1 LGQLI
6 GGKPF
11 ARDGA
16 GPWLEL
22 IGAAGGPKELRQ
34 VFDQAL
40 RGDFTPQ
47 ALVRALTAL
56 ADAARLRN
64 TKPDGDGGAVAALL
78 SAPDEPTRM
87 AATQVAGAWKLAR
100 LTPTLLR
107 TATNA
112 NASAPERAAAF
123 AALRDIGGAE
133 VLAGLKSVAA
143 ESGAPEIRREA
154 VLTLA
159 GLDLP
164 AALPGVMALLKTTTT
179 ESDAQA
185 LWRAL
190 LGIRGAGARLA
201 GAVADAQLP
210 KEVARAG
217 LRPAR
222 EGGQNQALV
231 QALMKSAGLSLAAV
245 QLSAGEMNALAQ
257 EAVAKGDAAR
267 GERLYRRAE
276 LACTVCHSIGGAG
289 GKVGPD
295 LSSIGASAPAD
306 YLVESLLYPSA
317 KIKEGYHSVLIAKK
331 NGQQF
336 SGTIVKEDASEV
348 VLRDASNAEVRIAMQ
363 DVATRT
369 SVGSLMPAGLI
380 EALLPEERLDLVK
393 FLSQLGKPGAYDA
406 PKGGMARAW
415 KLYLVT
421 ARNEPY
427 GTERVVRGDFTLRDW
442 QPALSLVNGA
452 LPKEAIDLAFPS
464 LSNNRGLFAAAQFE
478 SAKGGPVTFEV
489 TGEAKGLWVNG
500 RQAKFGPK
508 MAVEAKAGTNVVV
521 VQLDDK
527 DLQAVKLTSPDVT
540 FVGY

>member
-1 LGQLI
+1 
-6 GGKPF
+6 
-11 ARDGA
+11 
-16 GPWLEL
+16 
-22 IGAAGGPKELRQ
+22 
-34 VFDQAL
+34 
-40 RGDFTPQ
+40 
-47 ALVRALTAL
+47 
-56 ADAARLRN
+56 
-64 TKPDGDGGAVAALL
+64 
-78 SAPDEPTRM
+78 
-87 AATQVAGAWKLAR
+87 
-100 LTPTLLR
+100 
-107 TATNA
+107 
-112 NASAPERAAAF
+112 
-123 AALRDIGGAE
+123 
-133 VLAGLKSVAA
+133 
-143 ESGAPEIRREA
+143 
-154 VLTLA
+154 
-159 GLDLP
+159 
-164 AALPGVMALLKTTTT
+164 
-179 ESDAQA
+179 
-185 LWRAL
+185 
-190 LGIRGAGARLA
+190 
-201 GAVADAQLP
+201 
-210 KEVARAG
+210 
-217 LRPAR
+217 
-222 EGGQNQALV
+222 V

-257 EAVAKGDAAR
+257 EAIAKGDAAR

-276 LACTVCHSIGGAG
+276 LACTVCHAIGGAG

-317 KIKEGYHSVLIAKK
+317 KIKEGYHSVVIAKK

-380 EALLPEERLDLVK
+380 ETLLPEERLDLVK

-406 PKGGMARAW
+406 PKGGVARAW

-452 LPKEAIDLAFPS
+452 LPKEAIDAAFLS

-478 SAKGGPVTFEV
+478 SAKGGPATFEV

-500 RQAKFGPK
+500 RQAKFASR
-508 MAVEAKAGTNVVV
+508 MTIDAKPGTNVVV

-527 DLQAVKLTSPDVT
+527 DLQAVKLTSPDAT
-540 FVGY
+540 FVGF